1 MDKVGVGGL
10 LALGWLVL
18 AVYVMLLLV
27 ISAIITVK
35 GALESLYETV
45 AVWYRGAPAE
55 TGLITKE
62 VDS

>member
-18 AVYVMLLLV
+18 AAYVVLLLLV
-27 ISAIITVK
+27 SMILAIK
-35 GALESLYETV
+35 GMLESLYEAA
-45 AVWYRGAPAE
+45 AVWYRGGAAE
-55 TGLITKE
+55 AALITKE